1 MQALNNNYK
10 VLLCIIIG
18 IVFNVWAYER
28 PLIEAIFALAYLMLF
43 LFILFAT
50 CYFMLWSKVR
60 KMRSEH

>member
-1 MQALNNNYK
+1 MKGLNNNYK
-10 VLLCIIIG
+10 VLLFIILG

-50 CYFMLWSKVR
+50 CYFMVWSKDR
-60 KMRSEH
+60 DMRSEH

>member
-18 IVFNVWAYER
+18 FAFNVWAYER
-28 PLIEAIFALAYLMLF
+28 PLIEAICALAYLMLF

>member
-18 IVFNVWAYER
+18 FAFNVWAYER

-43 LFILFAT
+43 LFILFAI
-50 CYFMLWSKVR
+50 CYFVIWIKDR
-60 KMRSEH
+60 NIKSEH